1 MKKILIIWVLAL
13 LGTGLYA
20 QNPKAKEKIESARI
34 GFITKRLGLTPEQAQ
49 RFWPLYNEFRNKNQA
64 AAKDFNA
71 YKATINIDA
80 LTDEQSKRLVELD
93 LDMKQR
99 RLDLEK
105 DYSKRMIDVISSQQV
120 AALRKAERD
129 FRDILRR
136 RIQQARQQQLR
147 QRRLQNRDQLR
158 DRVRDKYRD

>member
-1 MKKILIIWVLAL
+1 MKNILIIWVLAF
-13 LGTGLYA
+13 LGTGLFA
-20 QNPKAKEKIESARI
+20 QNPEAKEKIESARI

-64 AAKDFNA
+64 AATDFKA
-71 YKATINIDA
+71 YRATLNIDA
-80 LTDEQSKRLVELD
+80 MTEEQSKKLVYLD
-93 LDMKQR
+93 LALKQR

-105 DYSKRMIDVISSQQV
+105 EYSKRMFDVISTQQV
-120 AALRKAERD
+120 AALRRAERD

-147 QRRLQNRDQLR
+147 KRRLQDRDQLR

>member
-1 MKKILIIWVLAL
+1 MKNILIIWVLAF

-20 QNPKAKEKIESARI
+20 QNPEAKEKIESARI
-34 GFITKRLGLTPEQAQ
+34 GFITKRLGLTPEQAE
-49 RFWPLYNEFRNKNQA
+49 RFWPLYNEFRNKNRA
-64 AAKDFNA
+64 AASEFNS
-71 YKATINIDA
+71 YRSSIDLDA
-80 LTDEQSKRLVELD
+80 MNEEQSRKLVDLD
-93 LDMKQR
+93 LDLKQR

-105 DYSKRMIDVISSQQV
+105 EYSKRMIGVISTQQV
-120 AALRKAERD
+120 ASLRKAERD

-147 QRRLQNRDQLR
+147 QRRLQDRDQLR